1 MPHPKG
7 GYKLKDGSK
16 VPGVTTI
23 VGRFKESGALLFW
36 AFEQGKAAERGEIS
50 KLYDKRDE
58 AAESGTLAH
67 SMVECHINGVALPD
81 MAPYPN
87 EVRRQA
93 TQAYQSYLSWESMT
107 KLEIVEQ
114 EMELVSET
122 YKYGGCPDAI
132 GVVDG
137 KLSLVDWK
145 TSNAVYPDY
154 RLQLAAYRNLWE
166 ENHPDKPLTGG
177 FHLCR
182 FSKTS
187 GAFAHHF
194 FPELDIEWEQFKA
207 LIECYNRDKIIKK
220 RG

>member
-7 GYKLKDGSK
+7 GYKLKDGTK
-16 VPGVTTI
+16 VPGVTKIT
-23 VGRFKESGALLFW
+23 GRFKDSGGLLFW

-50 KLYDKRDE
+50 RLYDKRDE
-58 AAESGTLAH
+58 AGESGTLAH
-67 SMVECHINGVALPD
+67 AMVENHINGIKPVLSDSPTD
-81 MAPYPN
+81 I
-87 EVRRQA
+87 E
-93 TQAYQSYLSWESMT
+93 TQAWQAFQSYLAWESMT
-107 KLEIVEQ
+107 RLEIIEQ
-114 EMELVSET
+114 EMELVSEK
-122 YKYGGCPDAI
+122 YGYGGCPDAI
-132 GVVDG
+132 GIVNG

-145 TSNAVYPDY
+145 TSNDVYPDY

-166 ENHPDKPLTGG
+166 ENYPDRPLKGG

-194 FPELDIEWEQFKA
+194 YPELEIEWEQFKA
-207 LIECYNRDKIIKK
+207 LVECYKRDKIIKK